1 MFGAYKY
8 WLDLWASILVCCYLG
23 RMYLVLPP
31 SIRVL
36 PILITPRF
44 VHKKFIQKYEWIEH
58 ISIYHHAKFEVEQK
72 FVQEGTKKRNL
83 HLNSCGFDRSFQT
96 HNPLL
101 FIG

>member
-44 VHKKFIQKYEWIEH
+44 VHKKFIQKYEWIEN

-83 HLNSCGFDRSFQT
+83 HLNSYGFDRSFQT